1 MRTWAAILAALFCL
15 AAPLEARAEG
25 ESATPQILGVTGAA
39 LAGLSLYFA
48 YESSIAGG
56 HEQDPSE
63 TREGLA
69 TVFSVVSI
77 STLALAVVSWGVAV
91 VLKLTQDDGPTTAST
106 VAGQGRVVRIWCPEL
121 SCLPGGS

>member
-1 MRTWAAILAALFCL
+1 MRAWAAILAAFVCL
-15 AAPLEARAEG
+15 AAPIDAHAES
-25 ESATPQILGVTGAA
+25 ESATPQVLGVTGAA

-63 TREGLA
+63 TREGLSTA
-69 TVFSVVSI
+69 FTIVSI
-77 STLALAVVSWGVAV
+77 TSLALAVVSWGVAV
-91 VLKLTQDDGPTTAST
+91 VLKLTADDGPSTAST
-106 VAGQGRVVRIWCPEL
+106 VVGEGRVVRIWCPEL